1 MKLTDWL
8 AIVAT
13 VQSPW
18 TFAALWLC
26 CCIST
31 LPSDDTRS
39 ALNSRLLARQ
49 PISLASIRSQRS

>member
-18 TFAALWLC
+18 TFAALLAV
-26 CCIST
+26 
-31 LPSDDTRS
+31 LLYLY
-39 ALNSRLLARQ
+39 ASRR
-49 PISLASIRSQRS
+49 